1 MKKPFNIK
9 KKKKKVSSQSFFKTS
24 WDEYCTTI
32 NFTVNFKQHL
42 TKSFVGNGSMRLVLA
57 HVKQGR
63 YSVLDPK
70 ISMEVVVF
78 DLLMIKSLLIV
89 FYPLLN
95 NAALLA

>member
-1 MKKPFNIK
+1 
-9 KKKKKVSSQSFFKTS
+9 
-24 WDEYCTTI
+24 
-32 NFTVNFKQHL
+32 
-42 TKSFVGNGSMRLVLA
+42 MRLVLA